1 MLTHLINRS
10 VKAFTRV
17 SKSRV
22 PSTFFLLLLGLS
34 MTLSVAI
41 SDPASA
47 ESSRQLLW
55 GDTHLHTAY
64 SFDAFLNGNRS
75 ADPDTAYRW
84 AKGLPVIHPYH
95 RARVRVN
102 DPLDFLVV
110 ADHAEFL
117 GVIRKLYYDVHDGP
131 GAKFAQQVRDAFDS
145 GQGGAMFAEILPMG
159 VVAPGDT
166 KDPIS
171 DEGAPNSLPVA
182 AFGEELRRD
191 AWAETTAAAD
201 RHNEPGKFTAMIGW
215 EWSSLPSGA
224 NLHRV
229 VMTPVDGEIART
241 FMPFGSDESSYPD
254 DLWAWL
260 DKTTKETGAEFVAI
274 PHNPNIS
281 KGYMFGETSLNEAP
295 YTTESARTR
304 ARWEPVLEATQYKGD
319 SETHPDLSP
328 EDPFADFETY
338 TGYIQKNR
346 QTYVANKGDYA
357 RSALRRGLEIEERV
371 GANPYKFGM
380 IGATDS
386 HSGLSAYE
394 EDNFWGKMALDSTP
408 ETKLKFG
415 VGRGMTGWNIGAG
428 GLAGVWADENTRE
441 SIFAA
446 FRRREVYATTGS
458 RMKVRFFG
466 GWGFDKKDLGAS
478 DLAEP
483 GYAKGVPMGGDLAGR
498 PEEPTGLRG
507 LFAGTAP
514 EAPSFLVQAVK
525 APRGANLDRV
535 QIIKGWIASDGL
547 SRERVFDIA
556 WSNPDLRFPDASGTL
571 PPVGNTVDLETG
583 RYTNDIG
590 KAELVSVWTD
600 PDFDASQRA
609 FYYVRVLEIPTPR
622 HSLLDGLALGTEP
635 PKEQPPTLQERAY
648 TSPIWYTP

>member
-1 MLTHLINRS
+1 MNQT
-10 VKAFTRV
+10 ARV
-17 SKSRV
+17 MRRLVVS
-22 PSTFFLLLLGLS
+22 FLFVV
-34 MTLSVAI
+34 VA
-41 SDPASA
+41 SSA
-47 ESSRQLLW
+47 GADSSRELLW

-95 RARVRVN
+95 RARVQVK

-117 GVIRKLYYDVHDGP
+117 GVIRALYYDVHEGP
-131 GAKFAQQVRDAFDS
+131 GAKFAQRIRDAFDS
-145 GQGGAMFAEILPMG
+145 GQGGAMFKGVLPKG
-159 VVAPGDT
+159 IVAPGDAQ
-166 KDPIS
+166 DPIS
-171 DEGAPNSLPVA
+171 DAGAPT
-182 AFGEELRRD
+182 AFALGEFAEQIRQD
-191 AWAETTAAAD
+191 TWAKTTAAAD

-215 EWSSLPSGA
+215 EWSSIPSGA

-229 VMTPVDGEIART
+229 VMTPADGETARQ
-241 FMPFGSDESSYPD
+241 FMPYGSDVSSYPD

-260 DKTTKETGAEFVAI
+260 EKTTAETGAEFVAI

-281 KGYMFGETSLNEAP
+281 KGYMFGKTALNEAP

-304 ARWEPVLEATQYKGD
+304 ARWEPVAEVTQYKGD

-328 EDPFADFETY
+328 DDAFADFETY
-338 TGYIQKNR
+338 PFYIQQN
-346 QTYVANKGDYA
+346 QQAYVASAGDYA

-386 HSGLSAYE
+386 HSGLAAYE

-408 ETKLKFG
+408 ETKPLFG
-415 VGRGMTGWNIGAG
+415 IGRGMTGWNIGAG

-441 SIFAA
+441 AIFAA

-466 GWGFDKKDLGAS
+466 GWDFDHKDTLAI
-478 DLAEP
+478 DLAAA
-483 GYAKGVPMGGDLAGR
+483 GYSKGVSMGGDLAGQ
-498 PEEPTGLRG
+498 PEAPGGLRG
-507 LFAGTAP
+507 LFGAEAP
-514 EAPSFLVQAVK
+514 EAPSFLIQAVK
-525 APRGANLDRV
+525 APNGPNLDRV
-535 QIIKGWIASDGL
+535 QVVKGWLAEDGK
-547 SRERVFDIA
+547 SREKVYDVA
-556 WSNPDLRFPDASGTL
+556 WSDSDSGERERDASGAL
-571 PPVGNTVDLETG
+571 PVVGNTVDLETG
-583 RYTNDIG
+583 HYTNDIG
-590 KAELVSVWTD
+590 TAELVTVWTD
-600 PDFDASQRA
+600 PDFQSSERA

-622 HSLLDGLALGTEP
+622 HSLLDGIALQTDP
-635 PKEQPPTLQERAY
+635 PPEQPPTLQERAY

>member
-1 MLTHLINRS
+1 VTNES
-10 VKAFTRV
+10 ARV
-17 SKSRV
+17 V
-22 PSTFFLLLLGLS
+22 PSLSVASFFLLFLL
-34 MTLSVAI
+34 VA
-41 SDPASA
+41 PSA
-47 ESSRQLLW
+47 GADSSRALLW

-95 RARVRVN
+95 RARVQVK

-117 GVIRKLYYDVHDGP
+117 GVLRTLYYDVHEGP

-145 GQGGAMFAEILPMG
+145 GNGGAMFKGVLPMG

-166 KDPIS
+166 QDPIS
-171 DEGAPNSLPVA
+171 DAGAPN
-182 AFGEELRRD
+182 AFALGDFAEKIRRD
-191 AWAETTAAAD
+191 TWAATTAAAD

-215 EWSSLPSGA
+215 EWSSIPSGA

-229 VMTPVDGEIART
+229 VMTPADGETARQ
-241 FMPFGSDESSYPD
+241 FMPFGSDSSSYPD

-260 DKTTKETGAEFVAI
+260 EKTTAETGAEFVAI

-281 KGYMFGETSLNEAP
+281 KGYMFGATALNQAP

-304 ARWEPVLEATQYKGD
+304 ARWEPVVEVTQYKGD
-319 SETHPDLSP
+319 SETHADLSP
-328 EDPFADFETY
+328 DDAFADFETY
-338 TGYIQKNR
+338 AAYIQQDK
-346 QTYVANKGDYA
+346 QTYVASTGDYA

-408 ETKLKFG
+408 ETKHKFG
-415 VGRGMTGWNIGAG
+415 VGRGVTGWNIGAG

-441 SIFAA
+441 AIFAA

-458 RMKVRFFG
+458 RMRVRFFG
-466 GWGFDKKDLGAS
+466 GWDFDQNDVEAF
-478 DLAEP
+478 DLAEA

-498 PEEPTGLRG
+498 PQAPGGLRG
-507 LFAGTAP
+507 LFGADAP
-514 EAPSFLVQAVK
+514 DAPSFLIQAVK
-525 APRGANLDRV
+525 APNGANLDRV
-535 QIIKGWIASDGL
+535 QVVKGWIGAEGQSQEKVYDVAWSGL
-547 SRERVFDIA
+547 DTGEREREATGLVPA
-556 WSNPDLRFPDASGTL
+556 
-571 PPVGNTVDLETG
+571 VGNTVDLETG
-583 RYTNDIG
+583 HYTNDIG
-590 KAELVSVWTD
+590 TAELVSVWTD
-600 PDFDASQRA
+600 PDFESSERA

-622 HSLLDGLALGTEP
+622 HSLLDGIALQTDP
-635 PKEQPPTLQERAY
+635 PPEQPPTLQERAY

>member
-1 MLTHLINRS
+1 MSIIASNSMRIDRGRS
-10 VKAFTRV
+10 LRGLVVCLLFVFVTSSAF
-17 SKSRV
+17 
-22 PSTFFLLLLGLS
+22 
-34 MTLSVAI
+34 A
-41 SDPASA
+41 D
-47 ESSRQLLW
+47 SSRQLLW

-95 RARVRVN
+95 RARVQVK

-117 GVIRKLYYDVHDGP
+117 GVIRKLYYDIHDGP

-145 GQGGAMFAEILPMG
+145 GNGAAMFKGVLPVG
-159 VVAPGDT
+159 AVEPGDT
-166 KDPIS
+166 QDPIS
-171 DEGAPNSLPVA
+171 DEGAPN
-182 AFGEELRRD
+182 AFVLGDLGAKISRD
-191 AWAETTAAAD
+191 TWAETTAAAD
-201 RHNEPGKFTAMIGW
+201 RHNEPGRFTAMIGW

-229 VMTPVDGEIART
+229 VMTPVDGETARR
-241 FMPFGSDESSYPD
+241 FMPYGSDQSSYPD

-260 DKTTKETGAEFVAI
+260 EKTTEETGAEFVAI

-281 KGYMFGETSLNEAP
+281 KGYMFGATSLNEAP

-304 ARWEPVLEATQYKGD
+304 ARWEPVLEVTQYKGD
-319 SETHPDLSP
+319 SEAHPDLSP
-328 EDPFADFETY
+328 DDPFADFESY
-338 TGYIQKNR
+338 TSYIQQDK
-346 QTYVANKGDYA
+346 QIYVASKGDYA

-408 ETKLKFG
+408 ETKHKFG
-415 VGRGMTGWNIGAG
+415 VGRGVTGWNIGAG

-441 SIFAA
+441 AIFAA

-458 RMKVRFFG
+458 RMQVRFFG
-466 GWGFDKKDLGAS
+466 GWDFDQKDVEAA
-478 DLAEP
+478 DLAEA
-483 GYAKGVPMGGDLAGR
+483 GYSKGVPMGSDLAGQ
-498 PEEPTGLRG
+498 PDAPGGLRG
-507 LFAGTAP
+507 FFGAEAP
-514 EAPSFLVQAVK
+514 DEPSFLIQAVK
-525 APRGANLDRV
+525 APNGANLDRV
-535 QIIKGWIASDGL
+535 QVIKGWIGADGQ
-547 SRERVFDIA
+547 SHEKVYDVVWSGERERA
-556 WSNPDLRFPDASGTL
+556 ASGAV
-571 PPVGNTVDLETG
+571 PPVGNTVDLDTG
-583 RYTNDIG
+583 HYTNDIG
-590 KAELVSVWTD
+590 TAELVSVWTD
-600 PDFDASQRA
+600 PNFESSQRA

-622 HSLLDGLALGTEP
+622 HSLLDGIALQTDP
-635 PKEQPPTLQERAY
+635 PSEQPPTLQERAY